1 VRLLVAGNDPIVRK
15 GFREIVR
22 ARPDWLVAAETA
34 SIDETLRCLRSAP
47 FDVAILDV
55 PLGASSGFDLVELLR
70 AEFPALPLVVIS
82 TYPESHYAMAFL
94 RAGANAFLRRDME
107 PAEILAAIATVI
119 GGGRYVT
126 AALAAEVARS
136 VDGGG
141 LKLPHERLSV
151 REFEVFRL
159 LATGKSPT
167 EIARMLNLSVKTVST
182 YRTRIL
188 EKTGFQSNADIVGY
202 AIRSKLI

>member
-1 VRLLVAGNDPIVRK
+1 MRLLVVGDDPIVRK
-15 GFREIVR
+15 GLREIVR
-22 ARPDWLVAAETA
+22 ARPDWLVAAEAA
-34 SIDETLRCLRSAP
+34 SIEETTDYLRSEP
-47 FDVAILDV
+47 FDVAVLDV
-55 PLGASSGFDLVELLR
+55 PLGASSGFDLVTRLR
-70 AEFPALPLVVIS
+70 TDFPALPLVVIS

-94 RAGANAFLRRDME
+94 RAGANAFLPRKMG
-107 PAEILAAIATVI
+107 PAEILAALAAVI

-141 LKLPHERLSV
+141 LKPPHERLST

-159 LATGKSPT
+159 LATGNSPT
-167 EIARMLNLSVKTVST
+167 EIASMLNLSVKTVST
-182 YRTRIL
+182 YRMRIL

-202 AIRSKLI
+202 AIRNKLI